1 MRSIRQMWFMCF
13 APFALV
19 ACVGGFGTGD
29 GERFGQPDDGE
40 DFGEVPTPVCP
51 ADPDCAIGG
60 DCSLYE
66 CPDYWI
72 CEDQPDGRKRCINP
86 GPDYP
91 DGGDW
96 ECEDVDGTTRCTRN
110 GDYPDDGGGG
120 EWNCEL
126 QGDLVVCTDDTPNYP
141 DEGGGGPFNCWHTDE
156 FRICETIPG
165 GSGDGGGWS
174 CYDPG
179 DGSTECRNNTPGF
192 PDDGEWACWDDG
204 GSTYCR
210 RHGNDLPD
218 GGGGGEWNCELQGEF
233 VVCSDDTPD
242 YPDGGG
248 GGDWDCHFG
257 DEFRLCTPDGGGGG
271 DGGGGDGGDG
281 GDTPD
286 TGRGECVPGQQRWC
300 DDATYCSWGKQ
311 TCLPDGR
318 WGHCYEPDVTS
329 EGLQDRPDTA
339 CGCRYFYFNYD
350 CCEDQEDR
358 DRDGN
363 ADCIIPSGH
372 TPPACSSDGGL
383 CSYCDTHNDC
393 GDSSDLCVFRPD
405 GYAMCGREC
414 SGASDCPS
422 GYDCRTIGTRS
433 GSTQQCVPSGGRCE

>member
-1 MRSIRQMWFMCF
+1 MRSTRPLW
-13 APFALV
+13 LV
-19 ACVGGFGTGD
+19 FIATLGLPACTGGFGTGTGD
-29 GERFGQPDDGE
+29 RFGQPGE
-40 DFGEVPTPVCP
+40 DDIGEVPTPVCP

-72 CEDQPDGRKRCINP
+72 CEDQPNGRKRCINP

-96 ECEDVDGTTRCTRN
+96 DCEDRDGTTICSRH
-110 GDYPDDGGGG
+110 GDYPDGGGG
-120 EWNCEL
+120 DAWNCEL
-126 QGDLVVCTDDTPNYP
+126 QGDLVVCTDNTPSYP
-141 DEGGGGPFNCWHTDE
+141 DGGAGGPYNCWFQDE

-179 DGSTECRNNTPGF
+179 DGSTECRNNNPGY
-192 PDDGEWACWDDG
+192 PDDGEWACWDQNG
-204 GSTYCR
+204 TTFCR
-210 RHGNDLPD
+210 RHGDDVPD

-257 DEFRLCTPDGGGGG
+257 DEFRICTPDIP
-271 DGGGGDGGDG
+271 DV
-281 GDTPD
+281 PD
-286 TGRGECVPGQQRWC
+286 TGRGECVPGVQRWC

-311 TCLPDGR
+311 TCLPDGT
-318 WGHCYEPDVTS
+318 WGRCVEPRVTS
-329 EGLQDRPDTA
+329 DGLVDRPDTA
-339 CGCRYFYFNYD
+339 CGCRFFYFNED
-350 CCEDQEDR
+350 CCEDQGDA
-358 DRDGN
+358 DRDGHP
-363 ADCIIPSGH
+363 DCIIPTSH
-372 TPPACSSDGGL
+372 TAPACASTGGL
-383 CSYCDTHNDC
+383 CSYCDSHTDC
-393 GDSSDLCVFRPD
+393 GGANDLCIFRSD

-414 SGASDCPS
+414 SSASDCGA
-422 GYDCRTIGTRS
+422 GYECRTIGTRS
-433 GSTQQCVPSGGRCE
+433 GYTQQCVPSGGSCE